1 MNKGYGGKKKKNLS
15 KLLDYHQKLVEE
27 KGLPPSKLM
36 LKHAAKAP
44 SPLPPAQKPGL
55 KDGSIFQCDKCE
67 NTFNSKRKLKKHIRN
82 KHTSLQKPEELRDVE
97 LDKSLNISLASE
109 ERCNTSLSVTD
120 SLVKPDKVSDQELYD
135 LFIVTGECGF
145 CEYTH
150 PVSYRSQDER
160 IMCHRYP
167 NRDREQYDHMET
179 YHMDV
184 VDMLDEY

>member
-1 MNKGYGGKKKKNLS
+1 MCQVSPITGHKGHKGYGGKKKRNLS

-27 KGLPPSKLM
+27 NGLPPSKLM

-44 SPLPPAQKPGL
+44 SPPPPARKPGL

-67 NTFNSKRKLKKHIRN
+67 NTLISKQKLKKHIRN
-82 KHTSLQKPEELRDVE
+82 KHTNLQKPEELCDVK
-97 LDKSLNISLASE
+97 LDKSLNMSVASE

-135 LFIVTGECGF
+135 LYIVTGECGF

-150 PVSYRSQDER
+150 PVSYRSQYER
-160 IMCHRYP
+160 IMCQQYP
-167 NRDREQYDHMET
+167 N
-179 YHMDV
+179 
-184 VDMLDEY
+184 